1 MRYCLKIAGIVLMI
15 LGLVEVVKYFR
26 MSTDEDILRQA
37 LTIGL
42 LSILAGGFCVFKTEW
57 FITTF
62 PVFTII
68 YGILILVT
76 GISKIQL
83 TVDIFRR
90 KNKKWFWAAINA
102 IVTIVCAV
110 VILRSPFTSTAV
122 LWMFTGVSLLVEGVL
137 DIITLIM
144 GKKAPEKDN
153 L

>member
-26 MSTDEDILRQA
+26 MSTDEAILRQA
-37 LTIGL
+37 LTKGL
-42 LSILAGGFCVFKTEW
+42 LSLLAGGFCVFKTEW

-90 KNKKWFWAAINA
+90 KNKKWFLAAINA

-122 LWMFTGVSLLVEGVL
+122 LWMFTGVSLLMEGVL